1 MLRFVPEGTQCFVVM
16 DLEWNQHASR
26 PNHAIPHEIIEI
38 GAVKLDR
45 DLRLLDERQYI
56 IKPVGAPQLVPESDP
71 RKPYADAAG
80 DFSDKP

>member
-56 IKPVGAPQLVPESDP
+56 IKPVVYPVLDKHIRQVTGIDP
-71 RKPYADAAG
+71 R
-80 DFSDKP
+80 S

>member
-45 DLRLLDERQYI
+45 DLRL
-56 IKPVGAPQLVPESDP
+56 
-71 RKPYADAAG
+71 
-80 DFSDKP
+80 